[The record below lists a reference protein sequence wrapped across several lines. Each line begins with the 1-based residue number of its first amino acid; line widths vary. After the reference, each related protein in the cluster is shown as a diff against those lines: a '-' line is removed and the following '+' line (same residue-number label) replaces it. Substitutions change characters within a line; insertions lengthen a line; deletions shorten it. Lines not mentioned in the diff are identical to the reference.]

1 MAEHPKLARLLLLAD
16 LGGTFLFAI
25 EGAMAAAQG
34 GLDVLGLAVLAFAT
48 ALGGGIIRDVLINA
62 TPPAAIRDWRYP
74 ATAFVGAACVFFLH
88 GEIEQFPR
96 DALTALDAVGLSLF
110 AVAGA
115 GKALAFR
122 INPLIAVL
130 MGTITGVGG
139 GTVRDVLLA
148 QIPTVLRAD
157 IYATAAAAGA
167 LVVVVGA
174 ALRLNPTVA
183 AILGGLVCFALRMAA
198 FTLHWNLPKLMTP

>member
-25 EGAMAAAQG
+25 EGAMAAAKG
-34 GLDVLGLAVLAFAT
+34 GLDVLCLAVLAFAT

-62 TPPAAIRDWRYP
+62 APPAAIRDWRYP
-74 ATAFVGAACVFFLH
+74 ATAFAGAACVFFLH
-88 GEIEQFPR
+88 GEIEQFPQ
-96 DALTALDAVGLSLF
+96 DALTALDAAGLSLF

-115 GKALAFR
+115 GKALAFG

-167 LVVVVGA
+167 LVVVIGA

-198 FTLHWNLPKLMTP
+198 FTLHWNLPKLMAP